1 MRAFA
6 GAPAYDRGRSKE
18 DMMKTYRIG
27 TNPDGSKS
35 ICRAKPENVGKGRCH
50 HTSHETMTSAQWAG
64 ARESATAPTK
74 PPATLTKTPT
84 SPSGGRR
91 GDVNRHHDPVV
102 AASAK
107 TVIDITSASGR
118 PVTASITYRDTMVD
132 DTFDGE
138 VIGRKHSVYGEV
150 VLTSEGKR
158 IGSAY
163 IDDTGA
169 TRCYPTTYQQ
179 YHGYVYGR
187 VLVSEQGH
195 LALDKAIADAADKGT
210 SREVKSERARKERE
224 RHAGIVAAARR
235 DIAKAEAQHDI
246 PDESVAAE
254 RLRRYNDLHN
264 EGGDGWLPSLIT
276 RERYEEARRI
286 VERDRYEK
294 ENGLIDPLA
303 NAVADG
309 DSPAA

>member
-1 MRAFA
+1 MLYHEKGYSIIDIRRADA
-6 GAPAYDRGRSKE
+6 LAL
-18 DMMKTYRIG
+18 
-27 TNPDGSKS
+27 
-35 ICRAKPENVGKGRCH
+35 
-50 HTSHETMTSAQWAG
+50 
-64 ARESATAPTK
+64 AREHDLAAD
-74 PPATLTKTPT
+74 AVLTPDDLAVE
-84 SPSGGRR
+84 R
-91 GDVNRHHDPVV
+91 
-102 AASAK
+102 
-107 TVIDITSASGR
+107 VID
-118 PVTASITYRDTMVD
+118 YRVM
-132 DTFDGE
+132 
-138 VIGRKHSVYGEV
+138 IG
-150 VLTSEGKR
+150 
-158 IGSAY
+158 
-163 IDDTGA
+163 DTGA
-169 TRCYPTTYQQ
+169 TRCYPTMYKQ

-195 LALDKAIADAADKGT
+195 LALGKAIADAADRGT
-210 SREVKSERARKERE
+210 RREVKSERARKERE

-235 DIAKAEAQHDI
+235 DISKAEAQHDI

-264 EGGDGWLPSLIT
+264 EGGDGWLPSIIT